1 VWPMQCIIS
10 YSLRELDTNYI
21 YARGIF
27 NVKFVNGLGL
37 RVEGLNNT
45 IHKVHNNI
53 TLFRSITMFCG
64 IDCILRN
71 IFHI

>member
-1 VWPMQCIIS
+1 MLFIHTFQCFEVQTWSSLRDIIYVWPMQCIIS

-37 RVEGLNNT
+37 RVEG
-45 IHKVHNNI
+45 
-53 TLFRSITMFCG
+53 
-64 IDCILRN
+64 
-71 IFHI
+71 